1 MKNKIELH
9 YVQCLNNMRQIKGI
23 YKIVSPSGRIYIGLS
38 SNILSR
44 WENYKY
50 PSNIKSQKLLYN
62 SFVKYGVTSHIF
74 EIIEEIEDENL
85 LPEREIHW
93 INFYNCYNT
102 DKGLN
107 LSVGGN
113 QPPVQNKPKSEEHKE
128 KIRQSLIGKKH
139 SDETKEKI
147 RQKRKT
153 QIISK
158 EIYENNG
165 LRMQKSCC
173 LINKVTGTEIHAKS
187 LNEMSLLSEL
197 SVSYLSKIKN
207 KESKKYKF
215 YYE

>member
-1 MKNKIELH
+1 MK
-9 YVQCLNNMRQIKGI
+9 QIRGI

-74 EIIEEIEDENL
+74 EIIEEIEDESL
-85 LPEREIHW
+85 LPEREIYW

-113 QPPVQNKPKSEEHKE
+113 QPPVQNKPKSEEH
-128 KIRQSLIGKKH
+128 
-139 SDETKEKI
+139 KEKI